1 VSKWIGLLTLL
12 LALPLRA
19 ELLIFA
25 CEPEWAALAKEI
37 AGSEA
42 RIVSATGAAQDVHRI
57 QPRPSLIAKARRA
70 DLLVCTGA
78 DLESAWLPQLL
89 RRANNPGIRPGS
101 TGYLEAASQVRLR
114 EIPASID
121 RAEGDL
127 HPQGNPHIHL
137 DPHNLPPIAN
147 EMASRLAIL
156 DPERAETYRRR
167 ADDFAARWHQA
178 LTEWERRTQPLHG
191 VRVVV
196 DHQQWAYL
204 LAWLEMERV
213 AALEPKPGLPPS
225 PGYLAELK
233 ASLSAQPADLLLRA
247 DRHESQAA
255 AWLLGQVSLPEA
267 VLPYTVGTDAG
278 GDALFGL
285 FDQLIG
291 GLLEAVQ

>member
-1 VSKWIGLLTLL
+1 VSKWIGLLSLL

-19 ELLIFA
+19 ELLILA
-25 CEPEWAALAKEI
+25 CEPEWAALAREI

-42 RIVSATGAAQDVHRI
+42 RIVSATTAAQDVHRI

-101 TGYLEAASQVRLR
+101 AGYLEAASQVRLR
-114 EIPASID
+114 EIPPSID
-121 RAEGDL
+121 RADGDL
-127 HPQGNPHIHL
+127 HPQGNPHLHL
-137 DPHNLPPIAN
+137 DPRNLPPVAN

-156 DPERAETYRRR
+156 DPKRAETYRRR
-167 ADDFAARWHQA
+167 ADDFAARWYQA
-178 LTEWERRTQPLHG
+178 VAEWERRAQPLHG
-191 VRVVV
+191 LRVVV

-204 LAWLEMERV
+204 LAWLEMERL

-233 ASLSAQPADLLLRA
+233 TSLATQPANLLLRV
-247 DRHESQAA
+247 DRHGSQAA
-255 AWLLGQVSLPEA
+255 EWLLAQVSLPEA
-267 VLPYTVGTDAG
+267 VLPYTVEADAG

-285 FDQLIG
+285 FDRIVVA
-291 GLLEAVQ
+291 LLEAVQ